1 MKEIALEDCSGFEW
15 DDGNAAK
22 SWVKHGISQ
31 AVCEQVFFNHPL
43 LLLED
48 QTHSKHEPRFHALG
62 HANDGQRLFIA
73 FTIRNGLIRV
83 ISARPMSKKERGFYD
98 QA

>member
-1 MKEIALEDCSGFEW
+1 MDEIELAQCLGFDW
-15 DDGNAAK
+15 DGGNADK
-22 SWVKHGISQ
+22 NWLKHGISQ
-31 AVCEQVFFNHPL
+31 AVCEQLFFNQPL

-48 QTHSKHEPRFHALG
+48 DKHSEHEPRFHALG
-62 HANDGQRLFIA
+62 HANDGQRLFIV
-73 FTIRNGLIRV
+73 FTVRKQLIRI